1 MSSITFAMSG
11 EDHSVPGI
19 DCALGAVLFVMHVP
33 AVRAWI
39 LERRTAAG
47 GQGLIVIA
55 DDDWASPGGGYQSLT
70 VPASAADLSALAAIR
85 AKAAAAGGGAGRS
98 VHEQAREDVREDVRK
113 MWQAA
118 FGRDSS

>member
-1 MSSITFAMSG
+1 MSSITFAMSD
-11 EDHSVPGI
+11 EDHPVPGI

-39 LERRTAAG
+39 LEQRTAAG

-55 DDDWASPGGGYQSLT
+55 DDDWANPGGGYQSLT
-70 VPASAADLSALAAIR
+70 VPASDADLSALAAIR
-85 AKAAAAGGGAGRS
+85 AKAAAAGGGTGRS
-98 VHEQAREDVREDVRK
+98 VHEQAREDARK

-118 FGRDSS
+118 FGRD